1 MVCPNCEMMLVSVP
15 VNKTMVASKDRSGDF
30 TAAGENSTH
39 DNTYSGV
46 NAVPWAGLP
55 LLSLGDKARAMGV
68 EETSLQVPTTILFD
82 SSGGVPLY
90 WQERKPVQ
98 LWRKIFGDLLVC
110 MVVDLSPGG
119 GLAARAAMELGIS
132 YLGLAHTAEQ
142 CSWLANVCD
151 RAAARAAVTSGTA
164 LFNQDLNRS
173 LEEHYGDVLEHLRV
187 ADDARDKQ
195 EPMDEEDLA

>member
-1 MVCPNCEMMLVSVP
+1 MSVQ
-15 VNKTMVASKDRSGDF
+15 
-30 TAAGENSTH
+30 E
-39 DNTYSGV
+39 
-46 NAVPWAGLP
+46 
-55 LLSLGDKARAMGV
+55 LSLPVPKAN
-68 EETSLQVPTTILFD
+68 LFD

-98 LWRKIFGDLLVC
+98 LWRKIFGDLQVC

-132 YLGLAHTAEQ
+132 YLGLARTAEQ

-164 LFNQDLNRS
+164 LFNQDLKTS
-173 LEEHYGDVLEHLRV
+173 LEEHFGDILEHGRV
-187 ADDARDKQ
+187 ADAALDKQ
-195 EPMDEEDLA
+195 EPVDDEEDLA

>member
-1 MVCPNCEMMLVSVP
+1 MGRLAIVVFGRQGTRDGRGRDLARSPENKLV
-15 VNKTMVASKDRSGDF
+15 R
-30 TAAGENSTH
+30 
-39 DNTYSGV
+39 
-46 NAVPWAGLP
+46 
-55 LLSLGDKARAMGV
+55 LLRRR
-68 EETSLQVPTTILFD
+68 T
-82 SSGGVPLY
+82 LY
-90 WQERKPVQ
+90 WQERKPAQ
-98 LWRKIFGDLLVC
+98 LWRKIFEDLQART
-110 MVVDLSPGG
+110 VVDLSPGG

-132 YLGLAHTAEQ
+132 YLGLARTAEQ

-164 LFNQDLNRS
+164 LFNQDLKRS